1 MGEQGDA
8 LFRRCTSTKL
18 ALPLRKRE
26 EIQEVLYGK
35 RAEEAFPRSG
45 VPKAGAPK
53 TLKAHPRL
61 PADESFETD

>member
-1 MGEQGDA
+1 MLEQGDA

-35 RAEEAFPRSG
+35 RGRKWPFLGRG
-45 VPKAGAPK
+45 PKGGAPK
-53 TLKAHPRL
+53 TLKPQARL

>member
-1 MGEQGDA
+1 MLEQGDA

-35 RAEEAFPRSG
+35 RGGSGLSSVGGPRGEPQKLWSLKP
-45 VPKAGAPK
+45 VCRPTKASK
-53 TLKAHPRL
+53 LT
-61 PADESFETD
+61 